1 MGTGMIHEDLRRE
14 KAIAIGS
21 SRSFGLVF
29 CALFTLIGLLPL
41 AHGAE
46 PRAWSLG
53 LALVMLILAVFAPS
67 VLRPLNV
74 AWSRFGLLLNRIVSP
89 IVMALVFYGAVTPM
103 GILVRRFANSS
114 LKLHRDPS
122 STSYWIARNP
132 PGPAPDTL
140 KNQF

>member
-89 IVMALVFYGAVTPM
+89 I

-114 LKLHRDPS
+114 LKLRRDPS